1 MLLHTAAQ
9 HPRLVQQVGYHQHA
23 PATTL
28 KFKSDAYTHPST
40 PPSTDGRD
48 VKGASSGWY
57 SRGFAGHVKGLQWQC
72 WSVLL
77 PWRHLPVQHQVHS
90 TTLCSTPSPSV
101 RTQDIHIKI
110 LNHCCLSEHQPSL
123 GCHWKYPVTGWT
135 SQMLSKHARRVYE
148 SKCRGNLLRSGL
160 NEQGNLFQSPLL

>member
-1 MLLHTAAQ
+1 MSATLHLFSFSPHGSQALLHTRSRHLMLLHTAAQ

-77 PWRHLPVQHQVHS
+77 PRRHLPVQHQVHS

-101 RTQDIHIKI
+101 RTQDSHIKI

-123 GCHWKYPVTGWT
+123 GCHWKYPATGVNIPNAF
-135 SQMLSKHARRVYE
+135 KA
-148 SKCRGNLLRSGL
+148 C
-160 NEQGNLFQSPLL
+160 